1 MRYDQPHSSAA
12 ELLPGD
18 GGFAHTPFMP
28 ITRHDGGPYSERGS
42 WRRIP
47 IGVRAGLLAAVAI
60 GVVFAAFAAGQRNP
74 RVVEEDVRCVS
85 AEGTISCEL
94 SDDSY
99 VSVPLDVRWV
109 DVSGGSH
116 EGDRPE
122 CLPPT
127 GVEGPVRV
135 TWTPVEVDGLGWRQ
149 VLSVT
154 CLS

>member
-1 MRYDQPHSSAA
+1 M
-12 ELLPGD
+12 
-18 GGFAHTPFMP
+18 T
-28 ITRHDGGPYSERGS
+28 ITRQGGPQAEGGTS
-42 WRRIP
+42 RRIP
-47 IGVRAGLLAAVAI
+47 LGVRAGLLAAVAI

-85 AEGTISCEL
+85 GAGTISCEL

-99 VSVPLDVRWV
+99 VSVPLEVLWV
-109 DVSGGSH
+109 DASGGLH

-127 GVEGPVRV
+127 GSLEEPVRV
-135 TWTPVEVDGLGWRQ
+135 AWTPVEVDGLGWRQ
-149 VLSVT
+149 VLRVT

>member
-1 MRYDQPHSSAA
+1 M
-12 ELLPGD
+12 
-18 GGFAHTPFMP
+18 T
-28 ITRHDGGPYSERGS
+28 ITRQGAPQAEGGSS
-42 WRRIP
+42 RRIP
-47 IGVRAGLLAAVAI
+47 HGVLAGLIGAVAI
-60 GVVFAAFAAGQRNP
+60 GAAFAAFAVGQRNP
-74 RVVEEDVRCVS
+74 QVVEEEVRCVS

-109 DVSGGSH
+109 DASGRAH

-135 TWTPVEVDGLGWRQ
+135 AWTPVEVDGLGWRQ